1 MQNIKCG
8 NKVHDKDVSR
18 EHYHWSVDEVREC
31 YSAPKGILSIQEE
44 VMAYEDEQAARAE
57 WEAEM
62 AYERH
67 LEDAGW
73 AEAAH
78 EQDREAAMGILS
90 FADQWD
96 MESPGT
102 RAGYVG

>member
-18 EHYHWSVDEVREC
+18 EHYHWSVAEVREC
-31 YSAPKGILSIQEE
+31 YAAPKGILSIQEE
-44 VMAYEDEQAARAE
+44 VMAYEDDGVY
-57 WEAEM
+57 EAEM

-78 EQDREAAMGILS
+78 ERDREAAMGILS
-90 FADQWD
+90 FEDAWD
-96 MESPGT
+96 LASPGT